1 MLGLW
6 ARQVTGRGQY
16 LETTMLTSAGYILS
30 NNLVLYDGAPPMAMP
45 DRGQHGFDAL
55 YRLYQCQTGWLFVAA
70 GRDQE
75 WQALA
80 EATEKPEWLSD
91 KRFATAARR
100 LANDDV
106 LAGLIGPVLAR
117 NPAEDWDRILTA
129 AGVACAVASEVAVDK
144 WFEEHG
150 LLLPEDHPV
159 FGPFWRAP
167 PKVRLSANPPRI
179 VPPSALGEHTRPIL
193 HELGYTDDAVDD
205 LVERGLVVEWR
216 HPAEELAQRS

>member
-1 MLGLW
+1 
-6 ARQVTGRGQY
+6 
-16 LETTMLTSAGYILS
+16 
-30 NNLVLYDGAPPMAMP
+30 MAMP
-45 DRGQHGFDAL
+45 DRGQHGLDAL
-55 YRLYQCQTGWLFVAA
+55 YRLYPCQTGWLFVAA
-70 GRDQE
+70 GRDHE

-80 EATEKPEWLSD
+80 KAVDQPGWLD
-91 KRFATAARR
+91 DPRFATTDARH
-100 LANDDV
+100 ANDDA
-106 LAGLIGPVLAR
+106 LAGLLA
-117 NPAEDWDRILTA
+117 NTLANQPANDWDRILTA

-193 HELGYTDDAVDD
+193 HELGYTEEAIDD

-216 HPAEELAQRS
+216 HPAEQPA